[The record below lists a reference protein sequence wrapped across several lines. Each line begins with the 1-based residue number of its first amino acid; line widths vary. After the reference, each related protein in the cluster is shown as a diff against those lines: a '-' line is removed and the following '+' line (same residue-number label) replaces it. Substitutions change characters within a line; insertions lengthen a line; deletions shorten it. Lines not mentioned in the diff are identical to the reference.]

1 MHNDRYY
8 NLSEVKKLLDEKI
21 KSEKKPS
28 LKDRAKQF
36 VGRFSI
42 TKSNKDEA
50 PETN

>member
-8 NLSEVKKLLDEKI
+8 NLSEVKKILDEKI

-28 LKDRAKQF
+28 LKDKAKAF

-42 TKSNKDEA
+42 KRSNSIK
-50 PETN
+50 